1 MANEKINEA
10 PNFLAMAKTLKA
22 DAKRY
27 AEVHCI
33 QWFQESFQN
42 EGFTDNSLVKW
53 EKRKQPDKA
62 TNNILTNTTY
72 LRKSLEDILS
82 ETPNSITFGT
92 TVPYASLHNEGGR
105 MRVVQYVRAH
115 SRTRKGKREQVQ
127 SHSRKMDVK
136 FPKRQFIGHSEKMMN
151 GLDSWLCTEIEKRF
165 DQLK

>member
-1 MANEKINEA
+1 MANETINDV
-10 PNFLAMAKTLKA
+10 PDFLAMAKTLKA

-27 AEVHCI
+27 AEMHCL
-33 QWFQESFQN
+33 QWFDDSFQN

-53 EKRKQPDKA
+53 EKRKEPDKRSGGA
-62 TNNILTNTTY
+62 VLTNTTY

-82 ETPNSITFGT
+82 ETGNSITFGT

-115 SRTRKGKREQVQ
+115 TRTRKGKREQVQ
-127 SHSRKMDVK
+127 SHSRKMDIK

-151 GLDSWLCTEIEKRF
+151 GLDQWLCTEIEKRF
-165 DQLK
+165 NKL